1 MHHNTNM
8 SARPILMWKF
18 YWIHLE
24 SHRISLSHTFG
35 LCDLLLT
42 SDDPETVLIL
52 PPPGASCCPPPP
64 APEAAS
70 VQADSAL
77 LSRLVLRMSC
87 E

>member
-1 MHHNTNM
+1 MHNTNM
-8 SARPILMWKF
+8 KDRPAHSYFRSFIGH
-18 YWIHLE
+18 WIHHL
-24 SHRISLSHTFG
+24 LHTFG

-42 SDDPETVLIL
+42 SDDPETVLTL

-77 LSRLVLRMSC
+77 LRRLVLRMSC

>member
-1 MHHNTNM
+1 MHNTNM
-8 SARPILMWKF
+8 KDRPALRILILKVLLDIGH
-18 YWIHLE
+18 WIHHL
-24 SHRISLSHTFG
+24 LHTFG

-42 SDDPETVLIL
+42 SDDPETVLTL
-52 PPPGASCCPPPP
+52 PPPGASCCPPP

-77 LSRLVLRMSC
+77 LSRLVLRISC